1 MKSFKTYLKEMNVAG
16 DGGVF
21 GGGDSFGHGGAVG
34 NSDFYAPG
42 SAIVPHVL
50 GAYSRKGKIKTIKG
64 KIKTRRRKRKKK
76 RN

>member
-1 MKSFKTYLKEMNVAG
+1 MKNFKAYLKEMNVAG

-42 SAIVPHVL
+42 TAVIPHVL
-50 GAYSRKGKIKTIKG
+50 GAYSRKGKVKS
-64 KIKTRRRKRKKK
+64 RRRKRKKK